1 MKKISKLLFL
11 LCTVAALTLSSCN
24 RNKTG
29 NSDREQKNELQ
40 TEEQIKACVTKI
52 YDYAFGTEKTTDE
65 IDKEFFTPDFYAL
78 QKSVLEKQTKDQT
91 LYIDHDHWVMGQDCH
106 NPSYEIVKVEDIQA
120 KSAKVYIN
128 VKAFDDQ
135 ITPTLVR
142 LTLELIGNEW
152 KIKDIE
158 EEYEGVFH
166 SHKSYYNEVL
176 AN

>member
-1 MKKISKLLFL
+1 MSKLLFL

-29 NSDREQKNELQ
+29 NSDKEQKNELQ
-40 TEEQIKACVTKI
+40 TEEQIKVCVTKI
-52 YDYAFGTEKTTDE
+52 YDYAFRAEKNMED
-65 IDKEFFTPDFYAL
+65 IDKEFFTPDFYTL
-78 QKSVLEKQTKDQT
+78 QEAVLEKQRKDQAP
-91 LYIDHDHWVMGQDCH
+91 YIDHDHWVMGQDCH